1 VKYLFVLGLLT
12 FVVFLVYWRL
22 RPYIAVAR
30 RVLGFVRDAR
40 GLGPDAAT
48 NAPRRATTRAGE
60 SLVRCAACDTWLPAS
75 RALTLRHSATAYC
88 SNACLERAADASQP
102 RRKSAS

>member
-1 VKYLFVLGLLT
+1 VKLALVLILFATLA
-12 FVVFLVYWRL
+12 FLVYWRL
-22 RPYIAVAR
+22 RPYIAIAR

-40 GLGPDAAT
+40 GLGGDATT
-48 NAPRRATTRAGE
+48 NAPRRAATRAGE
-60 SLVRCAACDTWLPAS
+60 SLVRCASCDTWLPAS
-75 RALTLRHSATAYC
+75 RALTLRNSATAYC